1 MSLRSGGN
9 TSFDELKNLQGKA
22 WSLSY
27 APKNL
32 IGLAKVS
39 SGNFEAQKLSQA
51 GSARSG
57 KRLQKGEPSDMT
69 PDRIE
74 KLQEIGFEFVTNP
87 KVPSASKKESG
98 EDDKNK
104 KEKVVAESYMS
115 DTEGAQESAQV

>member
-1 MSLRSGGN
+1 
-9 TSFDELKNLQGKA
+9 
-22 WSLSY
+22 
-27 APKNL
+27 
-32 IGLAKVS
+32 
-39 SGNFEAQKLSQA
+39 
-51 GSARSG
+51 
-57 KRLQKGEPSDMT
+57 MT